1 MLEGVQILI
10 DRMEHF
16 PQDFIYDPSSRAY
29 GGHTP
34 RFYSITQGL
43 ESVVQGHGGQDPFIH
58 LTAEEKAALLVAY
71 RKMARQAFTAN
82 IIAQTFDREEKE
94 ESRLTV
100 NAPLKVGQGFQ
111 NAPLKAEGRQVL
123 YYNESGLGATT
134 CPFTQKINDQLRLE
148 MQRMETEAKIRAW
161 AKDSE

>member
-34 RFYSITQGL
+34 RFYNIAQGL
-43 ESVVQGHGGQDPFIH
+43 ESILAGDGGRDPFMH

-123 YYNESGLGATT
+123 YYNESGLGATIS
-134 CPFTQKINDQLRLE
+134 PSTQKINDQLRLE

>member
-34 RFYSITQGL
+34 RFYNIAQGL
-43 ESVVQGHGGQDPFIH
+43 EAVLTVDNGVDPFPH

-71 RKMARQAFTAN
+71 RKMMRQAFTAN

-94 ESRLTV
+94 DPRLTV
-100 NAPLKVGQGFQ
+100 NAPLKVSQGFQ
-111 NAPLKAEGRQVL
+111 TATLKGEGRQVL
-123 YYNESGLGATT
+123 YYQSNGL
-134 CPFTQKINDQLRLE
+134 TQKGNDQLRLE
-148 MQRMETEAKIRAW
+148 MQRRETEARIRAW

>member
-34 RFYSITQGL
+34 RFYNIAQGL
-43 ESVVQGHGGQDPFIH
+43 ESILAGDGGRDPFMH

-94 ESRLTV
+94 DPRLMIT
-100 NAPLKVGQGFQ
+100 PQKVGQGFQ

-134 CPFTQKINDQLRLE
+134 SPLTQKINDQLRLE

>member
-34 RFYSITQGL
+34 RFYNIAQGL
-43 ESVVQGHGGQDPFIH
+43 ESILAGDGGRDPFMH

-82 IIAQTFDREEKE
+82 IIAQTFDREEKKDP
-94 ESRLTV
+94 RRV
-100 NAPLKVGQGFQ
+100 VPKKVGQGFQ
-111 NAPLKAEGRQVL
+111 NAPLKAEGSNVA
-123 YYNESGLGATT
+123 YYGSNGEPMINPWDERNRTATIGD
-134 CPFTQKINDQLRLE
+134 KLRTAITK
-148 MQRMETEAKIRAW
+148 QSR
-161 AKDSE
+161 

>member
-16 PQDFIYDPSSRAY
+16 PQDFIYDPNSRGY

-43 ESVVQGHGGQDPFIH
+43 ESVVQGHSGQDPFTH

-71 RKMARQAFTAN
+71 RKMTRQAFTAN

-94 ESRLTV
+94 ADARRV
-100 NAPLKVGQGFQ
+100 VPQKVARDAAHG
-111 NAPLKAEGRQVL
+111 N
-123 YYNESGLGATT
+123 
-134 CPFTQKINDQLRLE
+134 
-148 MQRMETEAKIRAW
+148 
-161 AKDSE
+161 

>member
-34 RFYSITQGL
+34 RFYNIAQGL
-43 ESVVQGHGGQDPFIH
+43 ESILAGDGGRDPFMH

-94 ESRLTV
+94 DPRLMI
-100 NAPLKVGQGFQ
+100 APQKVGGFQ
-111 NAPLKAEGRQVL
+111 TAQIKGEGRQVL

-134 CPFTQKINDQLRLE
+134 SPLTQKINDQLRLE